1 MANAIAASFGKLD
14 ILFAN
19 AGVGIGGT
27 TVYTASKGAVSAK
40 LVGRGVRI
48 NTISPGPITTPVYGK
63 LVMPA
68 DQVAQMGDGI
78 RT

>member
-1 MANAIAASFGKLD
+1 
-14 ILFAN
+14 
-19 AGVGIGGT
+19 
-27 TVYTASKGAVSAK
+27 VSAK
-40 LVGRGVRI
+40 LVGRGIRI
-48 NTISPGPITTPVYGK
+48 NTISPGPIATPVYGK